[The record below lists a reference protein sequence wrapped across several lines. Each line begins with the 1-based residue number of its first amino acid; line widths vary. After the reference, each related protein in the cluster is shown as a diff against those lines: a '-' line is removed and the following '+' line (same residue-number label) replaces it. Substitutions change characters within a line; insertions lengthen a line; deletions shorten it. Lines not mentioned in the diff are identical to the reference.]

1 MDASNLR
8 VAVIGC
14 GGWGRNIVKNI
25 AGLGVLTAISD
36 AFPATAAQFSAD
48 YGVPAMTPD
57 EIAASPDIDAVC
69 VAVPAE
75 LHLPVAAQMLEA
87 GKHVFVEKPLAL
99 SVADGKTLAAIAE
112 KAKRT
117 LMVGHLLQ
125 YHPVFRALLALVK
138 AGELGTLRY
147 IYSNRLSLGK
157 IRQEENVLWSF
168 APHDISM
175 VLALAGCAP
184 TKVTATGT
192 AHVTPHLADFATT
205 HLTFPGGLD
214 AHVLVSWLNPFKEQ
228 RIVVVGDKGMA
239 VFDDVRAW
247 AEKLEVFDN
256 RVDWVDGRP
265 VPVKGASRFIDVPQ
279 AEPLREECRHFIEV
293 AAAGTAPLTDAAEG
307 LRVLSVLEQAEAQLK
322 AKIEPAAKPAFFVHD
337 TAIVDDKVTIG
348 DNAKIWHFSHVL
360 SDTRIGRDVVIGQN
374 CVVGPGVNVG
384 DNCKIQNNVSLY
396 NGVELEEDVFC
407 GPSCVFTNVKN
418 PRAHISRKHEFKKTL
433 VKRGATIGANAT
445 IVCGNTLGEYCMIGS
460 GSTVTK
466 DVPPHALWVGSPARP
481 LGWVSRR
488 GVHMDDT
495 LTCPESGE
503 RYEHD
508 AATGGLRLIG

>member
-1 MDASNLR
+1 MDAGNLR

-25 AGLGVLTAISD
+25 AGLGVLKAISD

-99 SVADGKTLAAIAE
+99 SVADGEKLAAIAA
-112 KAKRT
+112 KAGRT

-125 YHPVFRALLALVK
+125 YHPVFRALLALVR

-175 VLALAGCAP
+175 VLALAGSAP
-184 TKVTATGT
+184 TKVVATGT
-192 AHVTPHLADFATT
+192 AHVSAHLADFATT
-205 HLTFPGGLD
+205 HLSFAGGLD
-214 AHVLVSWLNPFKEQ
+214 AHVMVSWLHPFKEQ
-228 RIVVVGDKGMA
+228 RLVVVGDKGMA
-239 VFDDVRAW
+239 VFDDVRPW
-247 AEKLEVFDN
+247 EQKLELFDSH
-256 RVDWVDGRP
+256 VEWQDGRP
-265 VPVKGASRFIDVPQ
+265 VPVKGNSRFVAVDQ
-279 AEPLREECRHFIEV
+279 AEPLREECRHFIET
-293 AAAGTAPLTDAAEG
+293 AAAGGRPLTDAEEG
-307 LRVLSVLEQAEAQLK
+307 LRVLSVLEKAEAQLK
-322 AKIEPAAKPAFFVHD
+322 TKIAPMEKPAYFVHE
-337 TAIVDDKVTIG
+337 TAIVDDQVTIG
-348 DNAKIWHFSHVL
+348 ASSKIWHFSHVL
-360 SDTRIGRDVVIGQN
+360 PNTNIGRDVVIGQN

-396 NGVELEEDVFC
+396 NGVELEDDVFC

-418 PRAHISRKHEFKKTL
+418 PRANISRKHEFKKTL

-488 GVHMDDT
+488 GVRLDETM
-495 LTCPESGE
+495 TCPESGE
-503 RYEHD
+503 RYEFDHT
-508 AATGGLRLIG
+508 TGGLKVAE